1 MDWIAIAQMIVI
13 KLCTQRYTYF
23 HFILY
28 NFWKRLF
35 IYLKILNAPFTESR
49 HNSRPNLL
57 QNLISAAGYLKTRI
71 CGGGAIW
78 PPLQIPCLMFKYDKW
93 CIIGKLSC
101 TTFRICKKICK
112 FEKIEFFIAKS
123 SYIVKMCAKKMKN
136 YTFLKSPWPCHF
148 KYTKIFAKF

>member
-57 QNLISAAGYLKTRI
+57 QNPISVGVLENQDML
-71 CGGGAIW
+71 GGGWGQFA
-78 PPLQIPCLMFKYDKW
+78 
-93 CIIGKLSC
+93 
-101 TTFRICKKICK
+101 
-112 FEKIEFFIAKS
+112 KIEFFIAKS
-123 SYIVKMCAKKMKN
+123 SYIVKMFAKKNLAKKMKN

-148 KYTKIFAKF
+148 KYAKYAKKNCNILNNLILIKKN